1 MWVQLQMECLH
12 RIPPY
17 SATGNLW
24 RRRQKEFGSQK
35 RWRTGEQGK
44 LDQLSLAQMNSQR
57 LKQQA
62 RAYTGP
68 HPVLCAFMGLLSVNE
83 QLSHSYSCCWDALL
97 RLSWWLLLY
106 LILFYYHSFLK
117 LPLRNLFF
125 FNELQK
131 GNKSEKEEI
140 WGGTEKNRGKET
152 VFMIYCIKKFIFNKR
167 KTVKK
172 K

>member
-1 MWVQLQMECLH
+1 MECLH

-17 SATGNLW
+17 SAPGNLW

-35 RWRTGEQGK
+35 RWRTGEQGE
-44 LDQLSLAQMNSQR
+44 LNQLSLAQMNSQR

-62 RAYTGP
+62 RAYIHTLSS
-68 HPVLCAFMGLLSVNE
+68 VCYCDFQLSAFMELLSVNE

-125 FNELQK
+125 FSELQK

-140 WGGTEKNRGKET
+140 RGGTEKNRGKET
-152 VFMIYCIKKFIFNKR
+152 VLMIYCIKKNLFSIKE
-167 KTVKK
+167 KL
-172 K
+172 